1 VSNVDNSEEI
11 VDKLLEMVDMSG
23 KTVEI
28 LAKTVDKTKN
38 PELECSG
45 LVNTPKKELVRLHM
59 HH

>member
-45 LVNTPKKELVRLHM
+45 LVNPP
-59 HH
+59 